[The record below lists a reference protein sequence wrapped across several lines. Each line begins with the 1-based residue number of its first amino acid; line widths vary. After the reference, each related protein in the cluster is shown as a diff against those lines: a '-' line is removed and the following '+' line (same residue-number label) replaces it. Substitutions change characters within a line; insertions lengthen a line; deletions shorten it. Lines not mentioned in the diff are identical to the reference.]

1 MTTDIQ
7 LPALCFVWRPADITS
22 SVIEMARRTGTKV
35 IFDLTAV
42 EPFAVGG
49 ALLQADASGDAV
61 ELKISQAALMEPGL
75 EDFLSELA
83 INRLWVELSPMLLE
97 AEAEY
102 LLGRIAE
109 LSTRMSVIPVVGDC
123 GLITQI
129 LNEYPIPAIALKG
142 SEASGFVGSETAF
155 TLYAGIRERIR
166 NRPEPTQ
173 LFIWGGVA
181 SPEAAAA
188 FLSAGAAGIV
198 FESLHWLTDLPR
210 LDDELR
216 KRISKLQ
223 PDHTDLIGL
232 NLDVPCRLFN
242 KGNSTAVKELKEFAN
257 SLCGAE
263 ISELQRRH
271 FAGGIQ
277 SDAVPPLDSKFGRE
291 ELIPLG
297 VEAAFAASFVRRF
310 GSSTEDA
317 VDRFVT
323 AVQQC
328 CEASADKLAAFVN
341 SPVAKDM
348 GAVYPFVQGAM
359 SWITDVPE
367 FARKVAEAGALP
379 TLALGLMDE
388 ATLEAKLGKLPELMG
403 DLPYAVNVITLPENP
418 NRDAQLAWIRK
429 IKPRFAVI
437 AAGEPAH
444 AAELLKDGIEVIYI
458 APNEKLLK
466 MAFEAGVRYVT
477 LEGHEAGG
485 HVGQNSTL
493 TLAQLVN
500 DLRDREPSAFEGRRV
515 ILAGGVFNRETAFMA
530 AMLGAD
536 AVQMGTAY
544 LTSREIVETG
554 ALTKVYQRM
563 VLDSDLA
570 GTVIT
575 GEATGLRVRSL
586 KSPRID
592 AVCTLEREFAS
603 GAEEEASFRRK
614 IEALT
619 AGSLLIAARGSQK
632 AGRRPSGRVGL
643 RGAGPVYERGV
654 RRRSEG
660 AYFIKGF
667 SPQPG

>member
-1 MTTDIQ
+1 M
-7 LPALCFVWRPADITS
+7 
-22 SVIEMARRTGTKV
+22 
-35 IFDLTAV
+35 
-42 EPFAVGG
+42 
-49 ALLQADASGDAV
+49 
-61 ELKISQAALMEPGL
+61 
-75 EDFLSELA
+75 
-83 INRLWVELSPMLLE
+83 
-97 AEAEY
+97 
-102 LLGRIAE
+102 
-109 LSTRMSVIPVVGDC
+109 
-123 GLITQI
+123 
-129 LNEYPIPAIALKG
+129 
-142 SEASGFVGSETAF
+142 
-155 TLYAGIRERIR
+155 
-166 NRPEPTQ
+166 
-173 LFIWGGVA
+173 
-181 SPEAAAA
+181 
-188 FLSAGAAGIV
+188 
-198 FESLHWLTDLPR
+198 
-210 LDDELR
+210 
-216 KRISKLQ
+216 
-223 PDHTDLIGL
+223 
-232 NLDVPCRLFN
+232 
-242 KGNSTAVKELKEFAN
+242 
-257 SLCGAE
+257 
-263 ISELQRRH
+263 
-271 FAGGIQ
+271 
-277 SDAVPPLDSKFGRE
+277 
-291 ELIPLG
+291 
-297 VEAAFAASFVRRF
+297 
-310 GSSTEDA
+310 
-317 VDRFVT
+317 DRFVT
-323 AVQQC
+323 AVQEC

-348 GAVYPFVQGAM
+348 GVGYPFVQGAM

-367 FARKVAEAGALP
+367 FARKVADAGALP
-379 TLALGLMDE
+379 TLALGLMDS

-554 ALTKVYQRM
+554 ALTKVYQRI

-592 AVCTLEREFAS
+592 AVCSLS
-603 GAEEEASFRRK
+603 GNSLQARK
-614 IEALT
+614 
-619 AGSLLIAARGSQK
+619 K
-632 AGRRPSGRVGL
+632 
-643 RGAGPVYERGV
+643 
-654 RRRSEG
+654 RRRSG
-660 AYFIKGF
+660 AK
-667 SPQPG
+667 SKR